1 MSNQQKER
9 KDSEVKKRKSQK
21 NRKSIQQKETKSSEV
36 KNKKKQKIVQKKV
49 QKTYKNNRTK
59 EKVTKKKK
67 REKEIYENFQSVD
80 LIQLKSL
87 KMDLRLIDTK
97 VLLRRAKWDEPWPF
111 LWRFGRN
118 WSTMNGLDRAMLVC
132 KPSQHSRRFVKVSRP
147 RSSPHDSTSQCF

>member
-1 MSNQQKER
+1 MRHPQRMSNQQKER

-97 VLLRRAKWDEPWPF
+97 VLLRRAK
-111 LWRFGRN
+111 
-118 WSTMNGLDRAMLVC
+118 
-132 KPSQHSRRFVKVSRP
+132 
-147 RSSPHDSTSQCF
+147 